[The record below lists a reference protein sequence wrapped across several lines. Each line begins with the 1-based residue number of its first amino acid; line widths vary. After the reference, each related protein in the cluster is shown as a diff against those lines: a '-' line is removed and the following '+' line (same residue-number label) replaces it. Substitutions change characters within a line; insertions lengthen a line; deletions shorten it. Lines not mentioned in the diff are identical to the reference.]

1 MKQYKKY
8 VIPYKSAF
16 ILGPIF
22 MIVEVLGEII
32 LPKLMSM
39 IINYGCGQDVTVA
52 AKGPAYIIGIGAA
65 MIGTALLMMMG
76 GVLGA
81 YFAVK
86 ASVNF
91 AGDLR
96 RDVFAKVQKF
106 SFANIEKFS
115 TGSLVTR
122 LTNDITNIQNVLS
135 MGLRMLLRAPGML
148 IGGLIMAFLMNA
160 KLALVFC
167 VVIPVLII
175 ALAFVMKT
183 AFPRFDVMQTKI
195 DGLNSRIQEN
205 ITNQRVVKSFVR
217 DDFEKETFDRANNEL
232 KDKTLRA
239 MKVVIL
245 TMPIM
250 TLAMNLT
257 VMAVVWF
264 GGQQILIGDMPVGN
278 LTAFT
283 TYVTQILMSLMM
295 VSMIMIQ
302 GSRAMASSHR
312 ILEVL
317 DTDIDLNDD
326 NASEKDRLVTSGE
339 IEFKNVCFRYYKKH
353 KKNVLQNINFTA
365 KPGEVV
371 GIIGS
376 TGSGKS
382 SLVQLI
388 PRLYDCDEGEVLVDG
403 VNVKEYSLNHLR
415 DGVAMVLQKNTL
427 FSGDI
432 YENLRWGN
440 ENADEKTIA
449 QAAADAQADKFIR
462 GFREGYNTQLG
473 QGGSNV
479 SGGQKQRLAIA
490 GALAADTVTVMWG
503 ATLVARL
510 LIAFVFPF
518 KQPRKAMVV
527 MGVSCT
533 IFYILLVQARSQG
546 AAIALLFAFA
556 FAMAGMNPTAVASAG
571 RMTSVTSMG
580 IMLPVASSGAIL
592 MPWIIG
598 IVAEKAGLAAG
609 MASNIVPCVG
619 LIIFTLLV
627 ARLPEE

>member
-52 AKGPAYIIGIGAA
+52 AKGPAYIIGIGAV

-81 YFAVK
+81 SFAVK

-91 AGDLR
+91 AGDFR

-148 IGGLIMAFLMNA
+148 IGGLIMAFIMNA

-427 FSGDI
+427 FSGSI
-432 YENLRWGN
+432 MENLRWG
-440 ENADEKTIA
+440 DEEATDEQVKE
-449 QAAADAQADKFIR
+449 AAKAAQAD
-462 GFREGYNTQLG
+462 GFVSEFADGYDRELG
-473 QGGSNV
+473 QGGVNV
-479 SGGQKQRLAIA
+479 SGGQKQRLCIA
-490 GALAADTVTVMWG
+490 
-503 ATLVARL
+503 R
-510 LIAFVFPF
+510 
-518 KQPRKAMVV
+518 
-527 MGVSCT
+527 
-533 IFYILLVQARSQG
+533 
-546 AAIALLFAFA
+546 ALLKKPKILILDDSTSAVD
-556 FAMAGMNPTAVASAG
+556 TATEAQIRKSFS
-571 RMTSVTSMG
+571 TT
-580 IMLPVASSGAIL
+580 L
-592 MPWIIG
+592 
-598 IVAEKAGLAAG
+598 KDTTK
-609 MASNIVPCVG
+609 
-619 LIIFTLLV
+619 LIIAQRISSVEDADRILVMDEGQIVGQGTHKELLESCETYQEIYYSQRSKEEV
-627 ARLPEE
+627 AG

>member
-175 ALAFVMKT
+175 

-427 FSGDI
+427 FSGSI
-432 YENLRWGN
+432 MENLRWG
-440 ENADEKTIA
+440 DEEATDEQVKE
-449 QAAADAQADKFIR
+449 AAKAAQAD
-462 GFREGYNTQLG
+462 GFVSEFADGYDRELG
-473 QGGSNV
+473 QGGVNV
-479 SGGQKQRLAIA
+479 SGGQKQRLCIA
-490 GALAADTVTVMWG
+490 
-503 ATLVARL
+503 R
-510 LIAFVFPF
+510 
-518 KQPRKAMVV
+518 
-527 MGVSCT
+527 
-533 IFYILLVQARSQG
+533 
-546 AAIALLFAFA
+546 ALLKKPKILILDDSTSAVD
-556 FAMAGMNPTAVASAG
+556 TATEAQIRKSFS
-571 RMTSVTSMG
+571 TT
-580 IMLPVASSGAIL
+580 L
-592 MPWIIG
+592 
-598 IVAEKAGLAAG
+598 KDTTK
-609 MASNIVPCVG
+609 
-619 LIIFTLLV
+619 LIIAQRISSVEDADRILVMDEGQIVGQGTHKELLESCETYQEIYYSQRSKEEV
-627 ARLPEE
+627 AG

>member
-167 VVIPVLII
+167 VIIPVLII

-317 DTDIDLNDD
+317 DTDIDLNDH

-427 FSGDI
+427 FSGSI
-432 YENLRWGN
+432 MENLRWG
-440 ENADEKTIA
+440 DEEATDEQVKE
-449 QAAADAQADKFIR
+449 AAKAAQAD
-462 GFREGYNTQLG
+462 GFVSEFADGYDRELG
-473 QGGSNV
+473 QGGVNV
-479 SGGQKQRLAIA
+479 SGGQKQRLCIA
-490 GALAADTVTVMWG
+490 
-503 ATLVARL
+503 R
-510 LIAFVFPF
+510 
-518 KQPRKAMVV
+518 
-527 MGVSCT
+527 
-533 IFYILLVQARSQG
+533 
-546 AAIALLFAFA
+546 ALLKKPKILILDDSTSAVD
-556 FAMAGMNPTAVASAG
+556 TATEAQIRKSFS
-571 RMTSVTSMG
+571 TT
-580 IMLPVASSGAIL
+580 L
-592 MPWIIG
+592 
-598 IVAEKAGLAAG
+598 KDTTK
-609 MASNIVPCVG
+609 
-619 LIIFTLLV
+619 LIIAQRISSVEDADRILVMDEGQIVGQGTHKELLESCETYQEIYYSQRSKEEV
-627 ARLPEE
+627 AG

>member
-376 TGSGKS
+376 TGPGKS

-427 FSGDI
+427 FSGSI
-432 YENLRWGN
+432 MENLRWG
-440 ENADEKTIA
+440 DEEATDEQVKE
-449 QAAADAQADKFIR
+449 AAKAARLMALSVSSQMDMTVNLEGWCQC
-462 GFREGYNTQLG
+462 FRWT
-473 QGGSNV
+473 
-479 SGGQKQRLAIA
+479 KQRLCIA
-490 GALAADTVTVMWG
+490 
-503 ATLVARL
+503 R
-510 LIAFVFPF
+510 
-518 KQPRKAMVV
+518 
-527 MGVSCT
+527 
-533 IFYILLVQARSQG
+533 
-546 AAIALLFAFA
+546 ALLGKPKILILDDSTSAVD
-556 FAMAGMNPTAVASAG
+556 TATEAQIRKSFS
-571 RMTSVTSMG
+571 TT
-580 IMLPVASSGAIL
+580 L
-592 MPWIIG
+592 
-598 IVAEKAGLAAG
+598 KDTTK
-609 MASNIVPCVG
+609 
-619 LIIFTLLV
+619 LIIAQRISSV
-627 ARLPEE
+627 

>member
-65 MIGTALLMMMG
+65 MIGTALLVMMG

-427 FSGDI
+427 FSGSI
-432 YENLRWGN
+432 MENLRWG
-440 ENADEKTIA
+440 DEEATDEQVKE
-449 QAAADAQADKFIR
+449 AAKAAQAD
-462 GFREGYNTQLG
+462 GFVSEFADGYDRELG
-473 QGGSNV
+473 QGGVNV
-479 SGGQKQRLAIA
+479 SGGQKQRLCIA
-490 GALAADTVTVMWG
+490 
-503 ATLVARL
+503 R
-510 LIAFVFPF
+510 
-518 KQPRKAMVV
+518 
-527 MGVSCT
+527 
-533 IFYILLVQARSQG
+533 
-546 AAIALLFAFA
+546 ALLKKPKILILDDSTSAVD
-556 FAMAGMNPTAVASAG
+556 TATEAQIRKSFS
-571 RMTSVTSMG
+571 TT
-580 IMLPVASSGAIL
+580 L
-592 MPWIIG
+592 
-598 IVAEKAGLAAG
+598 KDTTK
-609 MASNIVPCVG
+609 
-619 LIIFTLLV
+619 LIIAQRISSVEDADRILVMDEGQIVGQGTHKELLESCETYQEIYYSQRSKEEV
-627 ARLPEE
+627 AG

>member
-427 FSGDI
+427 FSGSI
-432 YENLRWGN
+432 MENLRWGY
-440 ENADEKTIA
+440 EEATDEQVKE
-449 QAAADAQADKFIR
+449 AAKAAQAD
-462 GFREGYNTQLG
+462 GFVSEFADGYDRELG
-473 QGGSNV
+473 QGGVNV
-479 SGGQKQRLAIA
+479 SGGQKQRLCIA
-490 GALAADTVTVMWG
+490 
-503 ATLVARL
+503 R
-510 LIAFVFPF
+510 
-518 KQPRKAMVV
+518 
-527 MGVSCT
+527 
-533 IFYILLVQARSQG
+533 
-546 AAIALLFAFA
+546 ALLKKPKILILDDSTSAVDTATEAQIRKSF
-556 FAMAGMNPTAVASAG
+556 PT
-571 RMTSVTSMG
+571 TLKDTT
-580 IMLPVASSGAIL
+580 
-592 MPWIIG
+592 
-598 IVAEKAGLAAG
+598 K
-609 MASNIVPCVG
+609 
-619 LIIFTLLV
+619 LIIAQRISSVEDADRILVMDEGQIVGQGTHKELLESCETYQEIYYSQRSKEEV
-627 ARLPEE
+627 AG